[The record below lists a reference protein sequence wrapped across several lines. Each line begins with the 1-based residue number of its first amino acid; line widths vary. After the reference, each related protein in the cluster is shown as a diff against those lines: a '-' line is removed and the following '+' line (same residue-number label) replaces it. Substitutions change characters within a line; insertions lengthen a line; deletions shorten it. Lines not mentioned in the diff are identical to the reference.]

1 MNFLARIIRF
11 LFWLL
16 VLSWGVALLRRF
28 AGWVLRKAGAEI
40 PRQDASANTVNVPGD
55 SRRLVHDPV
64 CGMHLAEVLAIPVRE
79 NGELLYFCSTECR
92 DKFLGEQKK
101 AAAAGG

>member
-1 MNFLARIIRF
+1 MNLLARAIRF

-16 VLSWGVALLRRF
+16 VVSWSVALLRRF
-28 AGWVLRKAGAEI
+28 AGWILRQAVTET
-40 PRQDASANTVNVPGD
+40 PRQEAPADTVNVPSA

-64 CGMHLAEVLAIPVRE
+64 CGMHLAEVLAIPLRE
-79 NGELLYFCSTECR
+79 NGELVYFCSAECR
-92 DKFLGEQKK
+92 DKFLGAEKK

>member
-28 AGWVLRKAGAEI
+28 AGWVLRQAVTGI
-40 PRQDASANTVNVPGD
+40 PRPEVSSNTLNVPGD

-64 CGMHLAEVLAIPVRE
+64 CGMHLAEVLAIPARQ
-79 NGELLYFCSTECR
+79 NGELVYFCSAECR
-92 DKFLGEQKK
+92 DKFLRTEKK
-101 AAAAGG
+101 AAAAG